1 MTRFFI
7 SNRNHQFQKLYKL
20 RVEQQN
26 NINNIISPIQGT
38 MRTDINEKVIK
49 NDRNIYN
56 QTKLTTQN
64 DN

>member
-38 MRTDINEKVIK
+38 DINEKVIK
-49 NDRNIYN
+49 NDKYIYN
-56 QTKLTTQN
+56 
-64 DN
+64 